1 MQHHL
6 LTEGMMENLIS
17 TDPAEQGRYRR
28 AKHEAAKLRGFY
40 IHFTVYLL
48 VNAGL
53 LVLNVLLPHGGWWW
67 QWSALGWGIGLAAH
81 AAGVF
86 LSPNLFGR
94 DWEERKIKEIMAR
107 Q

>member
-17 TDPAEQGRYRR
+17 NDPAEQERYRR
-28 AKHEAAKLRGFY
+28 ARRQVAKLRGFY
-40 IHFTVYLL
+40 VHFTVYLL

-53 LVLNVLLPHGGWWW
+53 LALNMLLPHGGWWW
-67 QWSALGWGIGLAAH
+67 QWAAFGWGIGLAAH
-81 AAGVF
+81 ATSVF
-86 LSPNLFGR
+86 LSPNLFGH
-94 DWEERKIKEIMAR
+94 DWEQRKIKEIMAR